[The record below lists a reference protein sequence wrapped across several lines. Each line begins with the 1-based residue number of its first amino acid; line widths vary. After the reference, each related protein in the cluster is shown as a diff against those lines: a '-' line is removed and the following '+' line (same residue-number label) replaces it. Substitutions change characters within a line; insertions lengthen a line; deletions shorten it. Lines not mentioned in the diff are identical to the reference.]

1 MVDSL
6 EPQHL
11 ETQNNLCE
19 QQPVDEQTLRSIQR
33 NYQSDH
39 QEEFLRLKA
48 QVELLLSELR
58 QFAPQSEEAEF
69 TV

>member
-6 EPQHL
+6 ELQHL
-11 ETQNNLCE
+11 ESE
-19 QQPVDEQTLRSIQR
+19 IDFFEHQPVDEQTLRSIQR

-48 QVELLLSELR
+48 QVETLLSELR
-58 QFAPQSEEAEF
+58 KFAPQSDEAEF
-69 TV
+69 TI